1 MKKSDVLI
9 YSLSK
14 KMLISLF
21 VYYFVV
27 LILGGIFA
35 AIIACDLTDKMSQ
48 VQIMKRTF
56 VLSIA
61 VSGMSCSVQY
71 IKRLYKACLTKR
83 VKTSGDFIENIG
95 NFTYFVFR
103 PFFAFAFVIVMI
115 FMLLDSNEL
124 ILNKG
129 KSKSGKFLT
138 IDEILQES
146 ELEEWSVEILKY
158 CFDVEYKKSDQLN
171 FFN

>member
-71 IKRLYKACLTKR
+71 IKRLYKSCLTKR

-115 FMLLDSNEL
+115 FMLLSGMFIVTGNLDY
-124 ILNKG
+124 ILNIKFVYLCVVLSSFLG
-129 KSKSGKFLT
+129 YSVGDLLDKFEKVSKKQIENL
-138 IDEILQES
+138 L
-146 ELEEWSVEILKY
+146 
-158 CFDVEYKKSDQLN
+158 
-171 FFN
+171 

>member
-9 YSLSK
+9 YSLSN

-71 IKRLYKACLTKR
+71 IKKLY
-83 VKTSGDFIENIG
+83 NI
-95 NFTYFVFR
+95 
-103 PFFAFAFVIVMI
+103 
-115 FMLLDSNEL
+115 
-124 ILNKG
+124 
-129 KSKSGKFLT
+129 
-138 IDEILQES
+138 
-146 ELEEWSVEILKY
+146 
-158 CFDVEYKKSDQLN
+158 
-171 FFN
+171 

>member
-9 YSLSK
+9 YSLSNI
-14 KMLISLF
+14 MLISLF

-71 IKRLYKACLTKR
+71 IKKLY
-83 VKTSGDFIENIG
+83 NI
-95 NFTYFVFR
+95 
-103 PFFAFAFVIVMI
+103 
-115 FMLLDSNEL
+115 
-124 ILNKG
+124 
-129 KSKSGKFLT
+129 
-138 IDEILQES
+138 
-146 ELEEWSVEILKY
+146 
-158 CFDVEYKKSDQLN
+158 
-171 FFN
+171 